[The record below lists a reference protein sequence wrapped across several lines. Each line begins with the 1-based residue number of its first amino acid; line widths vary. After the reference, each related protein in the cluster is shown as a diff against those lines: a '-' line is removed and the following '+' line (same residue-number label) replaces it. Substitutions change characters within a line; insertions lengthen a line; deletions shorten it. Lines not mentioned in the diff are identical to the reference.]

1 LSADQHQRELD
12 FLAKSVKDA
21 DVVITTAAIPGK
33 RAPIL
38 VTRAAVEGM
47 RAGAVIVD
55 LAAETG
61 GNCELTQAGTP
72 VVHQGVTILGPVNLP
87 ATVPLHASQ
96 MYARNISTFLGNL
109 LKDGTLQLDFTDEIT
124 KATCVTHDGKVLVP

>member
-1 LSADQHQRELD
+1 E
-12 FLAKSVKDA
+12 FLAKNVKEA

-47 RAGAVIVD
+47 RPGSVIVD

-61 GNCELTQAGTP
+61 GNCELTQAGKTLD
-72 VVHQGVTILGPVNLP
+72 HQGVTLLGPLNLP
-87 ATVPLHASQ
+87 ASLPLHASQ
-96 MYARNISTFLGNL
+96 MYARNVTNFLNHVV
-109 LKDGTLQLDFTDEIT
+109 KDGKLHLDFADEIT
-124 KATCVTHDGKVLVP
+124 KGTCVTHDGKVLKP